1 MRVLY
6 LTNIPSPY
14 RVDFF
19 NELGKFCELTVLFE
33 TRYSKERDERW
44 VSETEVH
51 YKSVFMNG
59 IRHGVAEA
67 ICPEVI
73 KYLSP
78 KKFDI
83 IVVGMYSSPTGML
96 AIEYMRLKKIKFIL
110 NTDGGLIKE
119 ESGIQRR
126 LKAHF
131 IGAASAWLSTGDMA
145 TEYLCYYGAKREKI
159 YKYPF
164 TSVKQ
169 DEIISANLMSGDMK
183 EYMKKKLGIKEKT
196 IILAVGRFT
205 YEGVYGK
212 EFDTVLKAAERID
225 PSIGIYIVG
234 DEPTEEF
241 IKWKEEKKL
250 THVHYIGFQKKNELA
265 KYYAAADLLVLMTK
279 MDVWG
284 LVINE
289 AMMYA
294 LPIITTNQCGAGVEL
309 VRNGENGY
317 VIPVSDYNSLAEK
330 VAYIL
335 SDSSVTYE
343 FGKRSYEIIF
353 YYTLEHMAER
363 HYETFK
369 KLYVGEDELIKQ
381 YSKEKIGIHEK
392 KMILSV
398 GQFVYRKGF
407 DILIRAC
414 KSLSPDVGVY
424 IVGGKAILEYTEL
437 LNKLGIDNIHFIEF
451 KTKIEL
457 IEYYR
462 AADVFVLPTR
472 EDIWGLVINEAMAFG
487 LPIVT
492 TDKCGAGIEMVKNNR
507 NGYIIHSDAVEEL
520 AAAICQALDYS
531 EQMVADSLNT
541 AKAYTIENMAS
552 EHIKIFKKTLNG

>member
-1 MRVLY
+1 
-6 LTNIPSPY
+6 
-14 RVDFF
+14 
-19 NELGKFCELTVLFE
+19 
-33 TRYSKERDERW
+33 
-44 VSETEVH
+44 
-51 YKSVFMNG
+51 
-59 IRHGVAEA
+59 
-67 ICPEVI
+67 
-73 KYLSP
+73 
-78 KKFDI
+78 
-83 IVVGMYSSPTGML
+83 
-96 AIEYMRLKKIKFIL
+96 
-110 NTDGGLIKE
+110 
-119 ESGIQRR
+119 
-126 LKAHF
+126 
-131 IGAASAWLSTGDMA
+131 MA

-169 DEIISANLMSGDMK
+169 EEIISANLMSGDMK
-183 EYMKKKLGIKEKT
+183 EYMKKKLGIREKK
-196 IILAVGRFT
+196 IILTVGRFT
-205 YEGVYGK
+205 YEGGYGK
-212 EFDTVLKAAERID
+212 EFDSVLKAAERID

-241 IKWKEEKKL
+241 IRWKDEKKL
-250 THVHYIGFQKKNELA
+250 THVHYIGFQKTNELA
-265 KYYAAADLLVLMTK
+265 KYYAAADLFVLMTK

-317 VIPVSDYNSLAEK
+317 VIPVNDYNSLVEK
-330 VAYIL
+330 VVYIL

-343 FGKRSYEIIF
+343 FGKRSYETIF
-353 YYTLEHMAER
+353 NYTLEHMAECN
-363 HYETFK
+363 YETFK
-369 KLYVGEDELIKQ
+369 KLYMGGDELIKQ

-451 KTKIEL
+451 KTKKEL

-520 AAAICQALDYS
+520 AAAICQALEYS